1 MSKSGQEL
9 VEAVSYALS
18 KANYLMLDSARIYK
32 NEADAGLGVEKS
44 GVKRENVFV
53 VTKLFSTAV
62 GRDGTIAEIED
73 SLKQFNI
80 GYIDQ
85 CKNSF

>member
-1 MSKSGQEL
+1 MYLSKSGKEL

-18 KANYLMLDSARIYK
+18 NTNYLMLDSARFYK
-32 NEADAGLGVEKS
+32 NEADAGLGVKKS

-53 VTKLFSTAV
+53 VTKIFNTAV

-73 SLKQFNI
+73 SLKQLDI

-85 CKNSF
+85 CKT